1 MKKKI
6 KLIFFHPYSYL
17 GGADNSLQ
25 RLIKKLDLNKF
36 SITFI
41 SLNNSYLKK
50 NLSKKINFI
59 TLKASRVILAIPQL
73 RKIILSSNN
82 NSFKKIIII
91 SNQNFANIIAYF
103 SSIYINKVK
112 RIFIDRNH
120 IDELNFTKNFN
131 EKFKKT
137 IIKLLM
143 KIIYPRADQIIG
155 VSNKLSK
162 DLRIFVNTNVKTVYS
177 PSFDKDIIKQS
188 KVPIKLNENFKY
200 LINVSR
206 FSKRKDHYTTLKA
219 FKIVAKKFNRI
230 KLILVGYGPEHENI
244 IKFAKYLN
252 IYNKIVAKKFNRIK
266 LILVGY
272 GPEHENIIKFSKYLN
287 IYNKIIIINKNQSPY
302 PYIRKSKLLIL
313 TSLYEGFPNI
323 LVESLMLGTP
333 VISTNMNSGASEILL
348 NGKGGGLIKLGDYIN
363 LSKKIISFFK
373 SPKELLRKK
382 DIAQKKLHRFSTIT
396 HSKIYSKIFE
406 KI

>member
-36 SITFI
+36 SITFV

-82 NSFKKIIII
+82 SSFKKIIII

-252 IYNKIVAKKFNRIK
+252 IYNKI
-266 LILVGY
+266 
-272 GPEHENIIKFSKYLN
+272 
-287 IYNKIIIINKNQSPY
+287 IIINKNQSPY